1 MTWCQWQLVRT
12 RMMVSKR
19 LKSGAN
25 RLKIQNSKTLVR
37 MKFFLLKNSKF
48 ILITF
53 FNKSIC
59 L

>member
-48 ILITF
+48 ILITV

>member
-37 MKFFLLKNSKF
+37 MKFFLSKNCKS
-48 ILITF
+48 ILITV

>member
-1 MTWCQWQLVRT
+1 MMWCQWGLVRT

-19 LKSGAN
+19 PKGGAEG
-25 RLKIQNSKTLVR
+25 LKIQNIKNLFGI
-37 MKFFLLKNSKF
+37 KNLLLKNSKF
-48 ILITF
+48 MLISC